1 MNKIAM
7 ITFHAS
13 HNSGSMLQ
21 ALALQTALEEKGCN
35 VEIIDFSNEGQ
46 RNLYATLPKPHNW
59 KQCIKWLIWASN
71 YKELK
76 RQNVAY
82 SVFLRKYFNL
92 TAKAYMKT
100 SQLDALND
108 EYDAFVAGS
117 DQVWNIKCVDADDA
131 YFLSFVK
138 DKPKFAYAVSL
149 GANNAFE
156 GEEGQKYI
164 GYIRDFES
172 ISVRE
177 RNAQKWIEQATGKTY
192 PITLD
197 PTMLF
202 DAEDWE
208 EIVEVKQEPIIQ
220 GKYIFYYCFGINEE
234 VQKFLHRISE
244 TLQLPVYFMEAKEW
258 TLKTCWRHKIRL
270 VKEYGPDVYMNLVKH
285 ADLFITSSFHGT
297 AFGTI
302 YRKNFWYI
310 RSKDSESSKDDRAI
324 TFLSQLGLM
333 SRYRTIEE
341 LNHINLYEE
350 IDYNPVV
357 DSIKS
362 LREVSEQYLSS
373 IIQNI
378 R

>member
-1 MNKIAM
+1 MKKIAM

-21 ALALQTALEEKGCN
+21 ALALQTALEESGCN
-35 VEIIDFSNEGQ
+35 VEIVNFSNDGQ
-46 RNLYATLPKPHNW
+46 RNLYAPLPKPHNW

-76 RQNVAY
+76 RQYAAY
-82 SVFLRKYFNL
+82 DVFLNKYFKL
-92 TAKAYMKT
+92 TDTEYGQT
-100 SQLDALND
+100 DQLSALSD
-108 EYDAFVAGS
+108 EYDAFVTGS

-156 GEEGQKYI
+156 GEAGEKHI
-164 GYIRDFES
+164 AYIRDFVS

-177 RNAQKWIEQATGKTY
+177 KNAQKWIEQATGEKY

-208 EIVEVKQEPIIQ
+208 RIVTVGEEPIIS

-234 VQKFLHRISE
+234 IQRFLHRISDA
-244 TLQLPVYFMEAKEW
+244 LQLPVYFMEAKEW

-310 RSKDSESSKDDRAI
+310 KSKDSESSLDDRAI

-333 SRYRTIEE
+333 SRYRTTEE
-341 LNHINLYEE
+341 LMNIDLYEQ
-350 IDYNPVV
+350 IDYTPVEENINV
-357 DSIKS
+357 LRKS
-362 LREVSEQYLSS
+362 SKEYLADM
-373 IIQNI
+373 IGKI
-378 R
+378 

>member
-1 MNKIAM
+1 MSKVAM

-21 ALALQTALEEKGCN
+21 ALALQTALEEKGCD
-35 VEIIDFSNEGQ
+35 VEIVNFSNEGQ
-46 RNLYATLPKPHNW
+46 RNLYATLPTPRNW

-71 YKELK
+71 HKELK
-76 RQNVAY
+76 RQHVAY
-82 SVFLRKYFNL
+82 DSFLKKYFKM
-92 TAKAYMKT
+92 TRQAYTKT
-100 SQLDALND
+100 EQLSILSS
-108 EYDAFVAGS
+108 EYDGFIAGS
-117 DQVWNIKCVDADDA
+117 DQVWNIKCMDADDA
-131 YFLSFVK
+131 YFLNFVK
-138 DKPKFAYAVSL
+138 DKPKFAYSVSL

-156 GEEGQKYI
+156 GEQGQKYVA
-164 GYIRDFES
+164 YIRDFVS

-177 RNAQKWIEQATGKTY
+177 KNAQTWIEQATGQKH

-202 DAEDWE
+202 DVEDWE
-208 EIVEVKQEPIIQ
+208 KIVEVKAEPIVP
-220 GKYIFYYCFGINEE
+220 GKYIFYYCFGINEGI
-234 VQKFLHRISE
+234 QKFLHRISDK
-244 TLQLPVYFMEAKEW
+244 LQIPVYFIEAKEW

-310 RSKDSESSKDDRAI
+310 KSKDSESSQDDRAI

-333 SRYRTIEE
+333 SRYRTTEE
-341 LNHINLYEE
+341 LDNLNLYEQ
-350 IDYNPVV
+350 IDYEPVV
-357 DSIKS
+357 DNIKN
-362 LREVSEQYLSS
+362 LREESQLYLTTVVDK
-373 IIQNI
+373 I

>member
-13 HNSGSMLQ
+13 HNNGSMLQ
-21 ALALQTALEEKGCN
+21 ALALQTALEKNGCD
-35 VEIIDFSNEGQ
+35 VEIVNFSNEGQ
-46 RNLYATLPKPHNW
+46 QNLYAPLPTPHNW

-76 RQNVAY
+76 RQNAAY
-82 SVFLRKYFNL
+82 DAFLNKYFKLTCEAYNKTEQL
-92 TAKAYMKT
+92 TA
-100 SQLDALND
+100 LNS
-108 EYDAFVAGS
+108 EYDAFIAGS

-156 GEEGQKYI
+156 GEQGEKYTA
-164 GYIRDFES
+164 YIRDFAG

-177 RNAQKWIEQATGKTY
+177 RNAQKWIEQATGEKY
-192 PITLD
+192 PLTLD

-202 DAEDWE
+202 NAEEWE
-208 EIVEVKQEPIIQ
+208 NIVQVKTEPIIK

-234 VQKFLHRISE
+234 IQKFLHKISD
-244 TLQLPVYFMEAKEW
+244 TLQIPVYFIEAKEW

-310 RSKDSESSKDDRAI
+310 KSKDSESSMDDRAV

-341 LNHINLYEE
+341 LMNINLYEK
-350 IDYNPVV
+350 IDYAPVV
-357 DSIKS
+357 ENLET
-362 LREVSEQYLSS
+362 LRETSKQYLES
-373 IIQNI
+373 IIGKI
-378 R
+378 

>member
-13 HNSGSMLQ
+13 HNNGSMLQ
-21 ALALQTALEEKGCN
+21 ALALQTALEKNGCD
-35 VEIIDFSNEGQ
+35 VEIVNFSNEGQ
-46 RNLYATLPKPHNW
+46 RNLYAPLPTPHNW

-76 RQNVAY
+76 RQHAAY
-82 SVFLRKYFNL
+82 DAFLNKYFKL
-92 TAKAYMKT
+92 TNEEYHKT
-100 SQLDALND
+100 EQLSALNSN
-108 EYDAFVAGS
+108 YDAFVTGS
-117 DQVWNIKCVDADDA
+117 DQVWNIKCIDADDA

-149 GANNAFE
+149 GANNAFD
-156 GEEGQKYI
+156 GEQGEKYTA
-164 GYIRDFES
+164 YIRDFTG

-177 RNAQKWIEQATGKTY
+177 KNAQKWIKQATGETY
-192 PITLD
+192 PIALD

-208 EIVEVKQEPIIQ
+208 KIVQVKTEPIIK

-234 VQKFLHRISE
+234 VQKFLHRISDA
-244 TLQLPVYFMEAKEW
+244 LNIPVYFIEAKEW

-270 VKEYGPDVYMNLVKH
+270 VKEYGPDVYLNLVKH

-310 RSKDSESSKDDRAI
+310 KSKDSESSMDDRAV

-341 LNHINLYEE
+341 LMNCDLYEQ
-350 IDYNPVV
+350 INYAPVV
-357 DSIKS
+357 ENIET
-362 LREVSEQYLSS
+362 LRETSKQYIESM
-373 IIQNI
+373 IGKI
-378 R
+378 

>member
-1 MNKIAM
+1 
-7 ITFHAS
+7 
-13 HNSGSMLQ
+13 MLQ
-21 ALALQTALEEKGCN
+21 ALALQTALEKNGCD
-35 VEIIDFSNEGQ
+35 VEIVNFSNEGQ
-46 RNLYATLPKPHNW
+46 RNLYAPLPKPHNW

-76 RQNVAY
+76 RQYA
-82 SVFLRKYFNL
+82 
-92 TAKAYMKT
+92 A
-100 SQLDALND
+100 
-108 EYDAFVAGS
+108 YDAFLNKYFKLTGESYHKTEQLNALNSQYDAFITGS

-156 GEEGQKYI
+156 GEQSEKYTA
-164 GYIRDFES
+164 YIRDFAG

-177 RNAQKWIEQATGKTY
+177 KNAQKWIEQATGEKY
-192 PITLD
+192 PLALD

-208 EIVEVKQEPIIQ
+208 NIVQVKAEPIIK

-234 VQKFLHRISE
+234 IQKFLHKISDA
-244 TLQLPVYFMEAKEW
+244 LQIPVYFIEAKEW

-310 RSKDSESSKDDRAI
+310 KSKDSESSLDDRAV

-341 LNHINLYEE
+341 LTNCDLYEQ
-350 IDYNPVV
+350 IDYAPVV
-357 DSIKS
+357 ENIET
-362 LREVSEQYLSS
+362 LRETSNQYLSG
-373 IIQNI
+373 IIGKI
-378 R
+378 